1 MGKTPWIQSRE
12 KDMIN
17 RKKFDYSLLA
27 LMLLLIIL
35 GCVAIY
41 TASSTLIGGQMSTQ
55 NYWWKQIIFAILAI
69 GAVAGVLY
77 LPMPV
82 FELLILPAFILNLLG
97 LVVVLF
103 TPAVNGAHRWFSLGG
118 IHLQPS
124 ESAKLLSILVVS
136 RYISKEGLNEYKQM
150 FYGFAIMLVPIA
162 LIIMEPD
169 FGSTLLFWA
178 ALMAMFVAAD
188 MPLFLLLLI
197 ISPVVS
203 IVASVHWLAIAVWSV
218 LLIYLLIRSR
228 LSWVTITVA
237 GIVNVFISLI
247 MPVFWVGLKDY
258 QQNRI
263 LTFIDPTRDPLG
275 AGYQIIQAKIAI
287 GSGYLSGKGWLLGT
301 QKNMNFLPEHH
312 TDFIFSVIGEE
323 FGFLGSSL
331 ILLVFA
337 LFFGRLIFGIGQ
349 LKVRERKVA
358 ASGIMAY
365 LMFQSFINIGM
376 NIGLVPATGIPLPF
390 ISYGGSNL
398 LINSVS
404 VAVVLKYLN
413 ERGFMK

>member
-1 MGKTPWIQSRE
+1 
-12 KDMIN
+12 MIN
-17 RKKFDYSLLA
+17 RKKFDFLLLA

-55 NYWWKQIIFAILAI
+55 NYWWKQIIFSVLAI
-69 GAVAGVLY
+69 AAVVGVLY

-82 FELLILPAFILNLLG
+82 FELFILPAFILNILA
-97 LVVVLF
+97 LVAVLF
-103 TPAVNGAHRWFSLGG
+103 TPAVNGAHRWFNLGG

-124 ESAKLLSILVVS
+124 ESAKLLSILVVA

-150 FYGFAIMLVPIA
+150 FYGFFIMLVPIA
-162 LIIMEPD
+162 LIMMEPD

-178 ALMAMFVAAD
+178 ALITMLVAAD
-188 MPLFLLLLI
+188 LPLFLVLLLI
-197 ISPVVS
+197 SPVISV
-203 IVASVHWLAIAVWSV
+203 VASVHWLVILVWNL

-237 GIVNVFISLI
+237 SIVNVFISLI

-287 GSGYLSGKGWLLGT
+287 GSGYLNGKGWLLGT